1 MGLGIELKKDLINME
16 EEITYLINNKEV
28 SQEEFNNKFSKK
40 VRKHYRSLM
49 TSAEIKAKEEEGKI
63 PYLDIIL
70 NMRPGSKKTIG
81 STTFQIKGRY

>member
-1 MGLGIELKKDLINME
+1 MGLGIELKKGLINME

-49 TSAEIKAKEEEGKI
+49 TPAEIKAKEEEGKI

>member
-1 MGLGIELKKDLINME
+1 ME

-49 TSAEIKAKEEEGKI
+49 TQAEIKAKEEEGKI

-70 NMRPGSKKTIG
+70 NMRPRSKKTIG